1 MQFAFTVTGLIVR
14 FNTSSLYLG
23 YCCYAVIFS
32 WGVVT
37 HFILPSNCSCCW
49 TLLQLRSSL
58 AKLPQYCFFFPV
70 HLFLCVGCIAVLSSI
85 SMPSRRPK
93 KAGSPASASSSM
105 SARSSLSVRRVRGR
119 GPASCHDRHVRTGLI
134 GGHPAAFLS
143 AGLWFFKDHFCSVWL
158 ILCSVAPFLS
168 PCPMFA
174 VVGLLTSVN
183 VYGCSYFPSC
193 SIKRSLY
200 GCSFMG
206 HHRHLVPL
214 LLSAIQFS
222 AI

>member
-93 KAGSPASASSSM
+93 K
-105 SARSSLSVRRVRGR
+105 L
-119 GPASCHDRHVRTGLI
+119 
-134 GGHPAAFLS
+134 GHPRPHRLLS
-143 AGLWFFKDHFCSVWL
+143 QPDL
-158 ILCSVAPFLS
+158 LCL
-168 PCPMFA
+168 FA
-174 VVGLLTSVN
+174 VCVVEVQRAVMTVMCVQVLLEVTQLH
-183 VYGCSYFPSC
+183 F
-193 SIKRSLY
+193 
-200 GCSFMG
+200 
-206 HHRHLVPL
+206 
-214 LLSAIQFS
+214 
-222 AI
+222 